1 MSTRP
6 FPAPSETVINIVGIV
21 SLVSSLLY
29 RFPQI
34 YRTYKTRSAADISIY
49 MLVIQNISYVGY
61 IVYGVLVWDWIYIIS
76 SLLSLL
82 QNTTIIAMRRY
93 YMLENDRNN
102 VEINIS
108 APTPSPLYPS
118 MSVRA

>member
-6 FPAPSETVINIVGIV
+6 FPAPGETVINIVGIV

-61 IVYGVLVWDWIYIIS
+61 IVYGVLVWDSKRSQTFSHGKNLSIFSQLDIYAIKPS
-76 SLLSLL
+76 KLASKY
-82 QNTTIIAMRRY
+82 NY
-93 YMLENDRNN
+93 YSD
-102 VEINIS
+102 
-108 APTPSPLYPS
+108 APILH
-118 MSVRA
+118 VRK